1 MPGLTVDGFF
11 GEGRSMAIKAVA
23 FDVFGTLVN
32 IERPTRPFRKL
43 VRLLHEAGRP
53 RQRDDGVRAM
63 SNAIDLRQAASL
75 FGGMISEEDLNA
87 LEVEL
92 REEIQS
98 ITLFADASPTLIALK
113 ERGIKVA
120 LCSNLA
126 APYGPPVLNLLPIH
140 PDFCAW
146 SYEAGA
152 VKPQAEI
159 YQYLCNGIACQ
170 PDEVLMIGDTIEAD
184 MLGPRRFGIHGYHL
198 DRHAV
203 NSNSAESVRSLS
215 DVLTLMSALA

>member
-1 MPGLTVDGFF
+1 
-11 GEGRSMAIKAVA
+11 MAIKAVA
-23 FDVFGTLVN
+23 FDVFGTLVH

-75 FGGMISEEDLNA
+75 FGGVVSDADLNA
-87 LEVEL
+87 LEAEL
-92 REEIQS
+92 REEIRS
-98 ITLFADASPTLIALK
+98 ISLFADATPTLLALK
-113 ERGIKVA
+113 ARGIKVA

-126 APYGPPVLNLLPIH
+126 APYGPPVLDLLPID
-140 PDFCAW
+140 PYFCAW

-159 YQYLCNGIACQ
+159 YQYLCDGIACR

-184 MLGPRRFGIHGYHL
+184 MIGPRKFGMHGYHL
-198 DRHAV
+198 DRNAA
-203 NSNSAESVRSLS
+203 NSNSAESVRSLG

>member
-1 MPGLTVDGFF
+1 
-11 GEGRSMAIKAVA
+11 MAIKAVA
-23 FDVFGTLVN
+23 FDVFGTLVH

-53 RQRDDGVRAM
+53 RQRDDGIRAM

-75 FGGMISEEDLNA
+75 FGGVVSDADLNA
-87 LEVEL
+87 LEAEL

-98 ITLFADASPTLIALK
+98 ISLFADATPTLRALQ

-126 APYGPPVLNLLPIH
+126 APYGPPVLDLLPIE

-159 YQYLCNGIACQ
+159 YQYLCDGIACR

-184 MLGPRRFGIHGYHL
+184 MIGPRKFGIHGYHL
-198 DRHAV
+198 DRHAAT
-203 NSNSAESVRSLS
+203 SKSADSVQSLS
-215 DVLTLMSALA
+215 DVLTLMAARH

>member
-1 MPGLTVDGFF
+1 
-11 GEGRSMAIKAVA
+11 MAIKAVA
-23 FDVFGTLVN
+23 FDVFGTLVH

-63 SNAIDLRQAASL
+63 SNPIDMRQAASL
-75 FGGMISEEDLNA
+75 FGGVVSDADLNA
-87 LEVEL
+87 LEAEL

-98 ITLFADASPTLIALK
+98 ISLFADATPTLLALR

-126 APYGPPVLNLLPIH
+126 APYGPPVLDLLPIR

-159 YQYLCNGIACQ
+159 YQYLCDGIACR

-184 MLGPRRFGIHGYHL
+184 MIGPRKFGIHGYHL
-198 DRHAV
+198 DRHTAT
-203 NSNSAESVRSLS
+203 SKSVDSVQSLS
-215 DVLTLMSALA
+215 DVLTLMAARH

>member
-1 MPGLTVDGFF
+1 
-11 GEGRSMAIKAVA
+11 MAIKAVA

-32 IERPTRPFRKL
+32 IARPTRPFRKL

-53 RQRDDGVRAM
+53 RQRDDGIRAM
-63 SNAIDLRQAASL
+63 SNAIDLRQTASL

-87 LEVEL
+87 LETEL

-98 ITLFADASPTLIALK
+98 IALFDDAAPTLRALK
-113 ERGIKVA
+113 ARGIKVA

-126 APYGPPVLNLLPIH
+126 APYGPPVLDLLPIQ

-146 SYEAGA
+146 SYEARA
-152 VKPQAEI
+152 VKPQPEI
-159 YQYLCNGIACQ
+159 YQYLCDGIACR

-184 MLGPRRFGIHGYHL
+184 MVGPRRFGIHGYHL
-198 DRHAV
+198 DRQAATAKA
-203 NSNSAESVRSLS
+203 AESVRSLN
-215 DVLTLMSALA
+215 DVLTLMAARH

>member
-1 MPGLTVDGFF
+1 
-11 GEGRSMAIKAVA
+11 MAIKAVA

-32 IERPTRPFRKL
+32 IARPTRPFRKL

-53 RQRDDGVRAM
+53 RQRDDGIRAM
-63 SNAIDLRQAASL
+63 SNAIDLRQTASL

-87 LEVEL
+87 LEAEL

-98 ITLFADASPTLIALK
+98 IALFDDAAPTLRALK
-113 ERGIKVA
+113 ARGIKVA

-126 APYGPPVLNLLPIH
+126 APYGPPVLDLLPIQ

-146 SYEAGA
+146 SYEARA
-152 VKPQAEI
+152 VKPQPEI
-159 YQYLCNGIACQ
+159 YQYLCDGIACQ

-184 MLGPRRFGIHGYHL
+184 MVGPRRFGIHGYHL
-198 DRHAV
+198 DRHAATA
-203 NSNSAESVRSLS
+203 NAAESVRSLN
-215 DVLTLMSALA
+215 DVLTLMAARH

>member
-1 MPGLTVDGFF
+1 
-11 GEGRSMAIKAVA
+11 MAIKAVA

-53 RQRDDGVRAM
+53 RQRDDGIRAM
-63 SNAIDLRQAASL
+63 SHPMDLRQAASL
-75 FGGMISEEDLNA
+75 FGGMISDADLNA
-87 LEVEL
+87 LETEQ
-92 REEIQS
+92 REEIRS
-98 ITLFADASPTLIALK
+98 ITLFPDAAPTLLALK
-113 ERGIKVA
+113 ARGIKVA

-126 APYGPPVLNLLPIH
+126 APYGPPVLELLPFQ

-152 VKPQAEI
+152 VKPQPEI
-159 YQYLCNGIACQ
+159 YQYLCEGIACQ

-184 MLGPRRFGIHGYHL
+184 MIGPRRFGMHGYHL
-198 DRHAV
+198 DRHAAT
-203 NSNSAESVRSLS
+203 SNSAESVGSLS
-215 DVLTLMSALA
+215 DVLTLMAAHH

>member
-1 MPGLTVDGFF
+1 
-11 GEGRSMAIKAVA
+11 MAIKAVA

-43 VRLLHEAGRP
+43 VRLLHEAGRQ

-75 FGGMISEEDLNA
+75 FGGMISEEKLNA
-87 LEVEL
+87 LEAEL

-98 ITLFADASPTLIALK
+98 ITLFADAAPTLLALK
-113 ERGIKVA
+113 QRGIKVA

-126 APYGPPVLNLLPIH
+126 APYGPPVLDLLPIE

-152 VKPQAEI
+152 VKPQPQI
-159 YQYLCNGIACQ
+159 YEYLCDGIACR

-184 MLGPRRFGIHGYHL
+184 MVGPRNFGIHGYHL
-198 DRHAV
+198 DRQPATT
-203 NSNSAESVRSLS
+203 SSAESVRSLN
-215 DVLTLMSALA
+215 DVLTLMSAHH